1 MTNKDKALLLASYL
15 RASFLGVLYL
25 IYLAYLSS
33 KKPKEPKNKENDEQ
47 EAANGRLIWKGAF
60 VGSIAWCAAIV
71 VLVVG
76 GTANWV
82 GIFLFCYI
90 MHVAVIVFLTTYFHY
105 KK

>member
-47 EAANGRLIWKGAF
+47 EAASRRLIWKGAF
-60 VGSIAWCAAIV
+60 VGSVAWCAAII
-71 VLVVG
+71 VLIVG
-76 GTANWV
+76 GTAKWV

-90 MHVAVIVFLTTYFHY
+90 MHVAVVVFVSAYLHD